1 MQCGPATRTRWTSG
15 VWPAQNPF
23 AYLLTIAL
31 SVHLVWG
38 GGTLHLCPEWPE
50 DSGWPTTSSHC
61 HSAGVTDRR
70 RTHVQQRDTVVV
82 DHCVRNVYVAGEL
95 REIECKVGAQ
105 AAILPP

>member
-15 VWPAQNPF
+15 VLPAQYPF
-23 AYLLTIAL
+23 SYFLTIAL
-31 SVHLVWG
+31 SVHLVWVRD
-38 GGTLHLCPEWPE
+38 TLHLCPEWPG

-61 HSAGVTDRR
+61 HSAGVMDRC
-70 RTHVQQRDTVVV
+70 RTHIHQRDTVVV
-82 DHCVRNVYVAGEL
+82 DHWVRSFCVAGEL